1 MRRIYTS
8 IDLGSDAVKI
18 VVCELFHNKL
28 NLLAATSVKTEG
40 ITKGNITS
48 KEEVVYAI
56 KKGINEIEEM
66 LGVRIKKVIA
76 ALPSQDINYDIGLAT
91 RHIDEVIKNDDID
104 EILQASTE
112 GKINANQELVTVI
125 PVDFTID
132 GSEVVK
138 DPKYQEASLLKTRTI
153 VVSAPSGKVYNLIG
167 LLEEAGLEVVDLS
180 LTTIGD
186 YYCFKNKENSSTI
199 GAVINIGYETVNIA
213 LYNKGLIYKSNVL
226 NIGSRNIDSDI
237 AYMYK
242 IPLEEASIIKEKF
255 ACANIESASQTDFI
269 ECTNND
275 GKKIKINQFELS
287 QVVMSRLEEILEF
300 SRKELNTLTKSKVN
314 YIILT
319 GGTSNMRGFSKVAER
334 VLGRISITGSIK
346 ILGVRN
352 NIYSS
357 ALGNIVYF
365 INKLKIKGRD
375 YTMIREDELYYSN
388 RSILDTS
395 NDTMIGKVFGYF
407 FGD

>member
-8 IDLGSDAVKI
+8 IDLGSNAVKI

-28 NLLAATSVKTEG
+28 NLLAATSVKTGG
-40 ITKGNITS
+40 ITKGVITS
-48 KEEVVYAI
+48 KEEVIHAI
-56 KKGINEIEEM
+56 KKGINDIEEM
-66 LGVRIKKVIA
+66 IGVRIKKVIA
-76 ALPSQDINYDIGLAT
+76 ALPSQDIDYTMGIAT
-91 RHIDEVIKNDDID
+91 KHIDGVVRNNDID

-112 GKINANQELVTVI
+112 GKISADRELITVI
-125 PVDFTID
+125 PVDFSID
-132 GSEVVK
+132 GSIVVK

-153 VVSAPSGKVYNLIG
+153 VVSTSNERIYSLIEI
-167 LLEEAGLEVVDLS
+167 LEEAGLEVVDLS

-186 YYCFKNKENSSTI
+186 YYCFKNKENSSSI
-199 GAVINIGYETVNIA
+199 GAVVNIGYETVNIA
-213 LYNKGLIYKSNVL
+213 LYNKGLIYKSSVL
-226 NIGSRNIDSDI
+226 NMGSRNIDNDI

-242 IPLEEASIIKEKF
+242 ISLEDASKIKEKF
-255 ACANIESASQTDFI
+255 ACANIENASQSDFV
-269 ECTNND
+269 ECVNNE